1 MTRFGGGG
9 PALPVPAPEALA
21 HSARL
26 AAAIRERIG
35 AAGGWM
41 SFADYMRL
49 ALYAPGLG
57 YYSAG
62 AVKFGG
68 EGDFVTAPLISPL
81 FSRVCAR
88 RIGAWLAT
96 SGTTEVLEF
105 GPGTGRFAADALD
118 VLDVPGSPLRR
129 YRLLEVSADLR
140 QRQRQLLASTSRS
153 LAHRS
158 PAVQHRTHR
167 GEAVEVEWLD
177 GLPERFAGVVFA
189 NEILD
194 ALPCERFT
202 VRAGEWWRLGVGLS
216 TAGEF
221 EWRIRPADGA
231 CEDDATFVA
240 AVRQRREDLEAAGIE
255 LPEGCCGEWQVDLD
269 GWFAALAAML
279 ARGVVL
285 LADYG
290 LPRRQLLHPDRM
302 QGSLRCHYRHHAHG
316 DPFLLPGLCD
326 ITAWVD
332 FTAVAAAATQA
343 GFDVAGFTTQTGFL
357 LGAGI
362 EDELREATATIDAAD
377 PRYLALARGVQ
388 RLLLP
393 GEMGEAVKFML
404 LTRQAGVPPLEDE
417 PALGWRD
424 LRGSL

>member
-9 PALPVPAPEALA
+9 PSLPAPAPEALA
-21 HSARL
+21 HSACL
-26 AAAIRERIG
+26 SAVIRERIG

-41 SFADYMRL
+41 SFAEYMRL

-62 AVKFGG
+62 AVKFGV

-88 RIGAWLAT
+88 RIGAWLAA
-96 SGTTEVLEF
+96 SGTAEVLEF
-105 GPGTGRFAADALD
+105 GPGTGRFAADALA

-140 QRQRQLLASTSRS
+140 QRQRQLLQSAP
-153 LAHRS
+153 S
-158 PAVQHRTHR
+158 PRA
-167 GEAVEVEWLD
+167 GVELEWLD
-177 GLPERFAGVVFA
+177 SLPAHFEGVVFA

-202 VRAGEWWRLGVGLS
+202 VRDGEWWRLGVGLS
-216 TAGEF
+216 AVGEF

-231 CEDDATFVA
+231 CEDDAAFAA
-240 AVRQRREDLEAAGIE
+240 AVARRREDLESAGIE
-255 LPEGCCGEWQVDLD
+255 LPEGCCGEWQVDLE
-269 GWFAALAAML
+269 GWFAALAGTL

-332 FTAVAAAATQA
+332 FTAVAEAATQA
-343 GFDVAGFTTQTGFL
+343 GFGVAGFATQAGFL

-362 EDELREATATIDAAD
+362 EDELREAGAAIDATD
-377 PRYLALARGVQ
+377 PRYLELARGAQ

-404 LTRQAGVPPLEDE
+404 LTRPSDDPLLEGD

-424 LRGSL
+424 LRSSL

>member
-9 PALPVPAPEALA
+9 PSLPAPAPEALA
-21 HSARL
+21 HSACL
-26 AAAIRERIG
+26 SAVIRERIG

-41 SFADYMRL
+41 SFAEYMRL

-62 AVKFGG
+62 AVKFGV

-88 RIGAWLAT
+88 RIGAWLAA
-96 SGTTEVLEF
+96 SGTAEVLEF
-105 GPGTGRFAADALD
+105 GPGTGRFAADALA

-140 QRQRQLLASTSRS
+140 QRQRQLLQSAP
-153 LAHRS
+153 S
-158 PAVQHRTHR
+158 PRA
-167 GEAVEVEWLD
+167 GVELEWLD
-177 GLPERFAGVVFA
+177 SLPAHFEGVVFA

-202 VRAGEWWRLGVGLS
+202 VRDGEWWRLGVGLS
-216 TAGEF
+216 AAGEF

-231 CEDDATFVA
+231 CEDDAAFAA
-240 AVRQRREDLEAAGIE
+240 AVARRREDLESAGIE
-255 LPEGCCGEWQVDLD
+255 LPEGCCGEWQVDLE
-269 GWFAALAAML
+269 GWFAALAGTL

-285 LADYG
+285 LSDYG

-332 FTAVAAAATQA
+332 FTAVAEAATQA
-343 GFDVAGFTTQTGFL
+343 GFGVAGFTTQAGFL

-362 EDELREATATIDAAD
+362 EDELREAGAAIDAAD
-377 PRYLALARGVQ
+377 PRYLELARGAQ

-404 LTRQAGVPPLEDE
+404 LTRPADDPLLAGD

-424 LRGSL
+424 LRSSL

>member
-9 PALPVPAPEALA
+9 PSLPAPAPEALA
-21 HSARL
+21 HSACL
-26 AAAIRERIG
+26 SAVIRERIG

-41 SFADYMRL
+41 SFPEYMRL

-62 AVKFGG
+62 AVKFGV

-88 RIGAWLAT
+88 RIGAWLAA
-96 SGTTEVLEF
+96 SGTAEVLEF
-105 GPGTGRFAADALD
+105 GPGTGRFAADALA

-140 QRQRQLLASTSRS
+140 QRQRQLLQSAP
-153 LAHRS
+153 S
-158 PAVQHRTHR
+158 PRA
-167 GEAVEVEWLD
+167 GVELEWLD
-177 GLPERFAGVVFA
+177 SLPAHFEGVVFA

-202 VRAGEWWRLGVGLS
+202 VRDGEWWRLGVGLS
-216 TAGEF
+216 AVGEF

-231 CEDDATFVA
+231 CEDDSAFAA
-240 AVRQRREDLEAAGIE
+240 AVARRREDLESAGIE
-255 LPEGCCGEWQVDLD
+255 LPEGCCGEWQVDLE
-269 GWFAALAAML
+269 GWFAALAGTL

-332 FTAVAAAATQA
+332 FTAVAEAATQA
-343 GFDVAGFTTQTGFL
+343 GFGVAGFATQAGFL

-362 EDELREATATIDAAD
+362 EDELREAGAAIDATD
-377 PRYLALARGVQ
+377 PRYLELARGAQ

-404 LTRQAGVPPLEDE
+404 LTRPSDDPLLEGD

-424 LRGSL
+424 LRSSL

>member
-9 PALPVPAPEALA
+9 PSLPAPAPEALA
-21 HSARL
+21 HSACL
-26 AAAIRERIG
+26 SAVIRERIG

-41 SFADYMRL
+41 SFAEYMRL

-62 AVKFGG
+62 AVKFGV

-88 RIGAWLAT
+88 RIGAWLAA
-96 SGTTEVLEF
+96 SGTAEVLEF
-105 GPGTGRFAADALD
+105 GPGTGRFAADALA

-140 QRQRQLLASTSRS
+140 QRQRQLLQSAP
-153 LAHRS
+153 S
-158 PAVQHRTHR
+158 PRA
-167 GEAVEVEWLD
+167 GVELEWLD
-177 GLPERFAGVVFA
+177 SLPAHFEGVVFA

-202 VRAGEWWRLGVGLS
+202 VRDGEWWRLGVGLS
-216 TAGEF
+216 AAGEF

-231 CEDDATFVA
+231 CEDDAAFAA
-240 AVRQRREDLEAAGIE
+240 AVARRREDLESAGIE
-255 LPEGCCGEWQVDLD
+255 LPEGCCGEWQVDLE
-269 GWFAALAAML
+269 GWFAALAGTL

-285 LADYG
+285 LSDYG

-332 FTAVAAAATQA
+332 FTAVAEAATQA
-343 GFDVAGFTTQTGFL
+343 GFGVAGFTTQAAFL

-362 EDELREATATIDAAD
+362 EDELREAGAAIDAAD
-377 PRYLALARGVQ
+377 PRYLELARGAQ

-404 LTRQAGVPPLEDE
+404 LTRPADDPLLAGD

-424 LRGSL
+424 LRSSL

>member
-1 MTRFGGGG
+1 MTGFGGGG
-9 PALPVPAPEALA
+9 PTLPAPAPEALT
-21 HSARL
+21 HSAGL
-26 AAAIRERIG
+26 AAVIRERIG
-35 AAGGWM
+35 AARGWM
-41 SFADYMRL
+41 SFAEYMRL

-62 AVKFGG
+62 AVKFGV

-88 RIGAWLAT
+88 RIGAWLAA
-96 SGTTEVLEF
+96 SGTAEVLEF
-105 GPGTGRFAADALD
+105 GPGTGRFAADALA

-140 QRQRQLLASTSRS
+140 QRQRQLLQSAP
-153 LAHRS
+153 S
-158 PAVQHRTHR
+158 PRA
-167 GEAVEVEWLD
+167 GVELEWLD
-177 GLPERFAGVVFA
+177 SLPAHFEGVVFA

-202 VRAGEWWRLGVGLS
+202 VRDGEWWRLGVGLS
-216 TAGEF
+216 AVGEF

-231 CEDDATFVA
+231 CEDDSAFAA
-240 AVRQRREDLEAAGIE
+240 AVARRREDLESAGIE
-255 LPEGCCGEWQVDLD
+255 LPEGCCGEWQVDLE
-269 GWFAALAAML
+269 GWFAALAGTL

-332 FTAVAAAATQA
+332 FTAVAEAATQA
-343 GFDVAGFTTQTGFL
+343 GFGVAGFATQAGFL

-362 EDELREATATIDAAD
+362 EDELREAGAAIDATD
-377 PRYLALARGVQ
+377 PRYLELARGAQ

-404 LTRQAGVPPLEDE
+404 LTRPSDDPLLEGD

-424 LRGSL
+424 LRSSL

>member
-9 PALPVPAPEALA
+9 PTLPSPAPEALA
-21 HSARL
+21 HSACL
-26 AAAIRERIG
+26 SAVVRERIG

-41 SFADYMRL
+41 SFAEYMRL

-62 AVKFGG
+62 AVKFGV

-88 RIGAWLAT
+88 RIGAWLAA
-96 SGTTEVLEF
+96 SGTGEVLEF
-105 GPGTGRFAADALD
+105 GPGTGRFAADALA

-140 QRQRQLLASTSRS
+140 QRQRQLLQSAP
-153 LAHRS
+153 S
-158 PAVQHRTHR
+158 PRA
-167 GEAVEVEWLD
+167 GVELEWLD
-177 GLPERFAGVVFA
+177 SLPAHFEGVVFA

-202 VRAGEWWRLGVGLS
+202 VRDGEWWRLGVGLS
-216 TAGEF
+216 AAGEF

-231 CEDDATFVA
+231 CEDDAAFAA
-240 AVRQRREDLEAAGIE
+240 AVARRREDLESAGIE
-255 LPEGCCGEWQVDLD
+255 LPEGCCGEWQVDLE
-269 GWFAALAAML
+269 GWFAALAGTL

-285 LADYG
+285 LSDYG

-332 FTAVAAAATQA
+332 FTAVAEAATQA
-343 GFDVAGFTTQTGFL
+343 GFGVAGFTTQAGFL

-362 EDELREATATIDAAD
+362 EDELREAGAAIDAAD
-377 PRYLALARGVQ
+377 PRYLELARGAQ

-404 LTRQAGVPPLEDE
+404 LTRPADDPLLSGD

-424 LRGSL
+424 LRSSL

>member
-1 MTRFGGGG
+1 
-9 PALPVPAPEALA
+9 
-21 HSARL
+21 
-26 AAAIRERIG
+26 
-35 AAGGWM
+35 
-41 SFADYMRL
+41 MRL

-62 AVKFGG
+62 AVKFGV

-88 RIGAWLAT
+88 RIGAWLAA
-96 SGTTEVLEF
+96 SGTAEVLEF
-105 GPGTGRFAADALD
+105 GPGTGRFAADALA

-140 QRQRQLLASTSRS
+140 QRQRQLLQSAP
-153 LAHRS
+153 S
-158 PAVQHRTHR
+158 PRA
-167 GEAVEVEWLD
+167 GVELEWLD
-177 GLPERFAGVVFA
+177 SLPAHFEGVVFA

-202 VRAGEWWRLGVGLS
+202 VRDGEWWRLGVGLS
-216 TAGEF
+216 AVGEF

-231 CEDDATFVA
+231 CEDDAAFAA
-240 AVRQRREDLEAAGIE
+240 AVARRREDLESAGIE
-255 LPEGCCGEWQVDLD
+255 LPEGCCGEWQVDLE
-269 GWFAALAAML
+269 GWFAALAGTL

-332 FTAVAAAATQA
+332 FTAVAEAATQA
-343 GFDVAGFTTQTGFL
+343 GFGVAGFATQAGFL

-362 EDELREATATIDAAD
+362 EDELREAGAAIDATD
-377 PRYLALARGVQ
+377 PRYLELARGAQ

-404 LTRQAGVPPLEDE
+404 LTRPSDDPLLEGD

-424 LRGSL
+424 LRSSL

>member
-9 PALPVPAPEALA
+9 PSLPAPAPEALA
-21 HSARL
+21 HSACL
-26 AAAIRERIG
+26 SAVIRERIG

-41 SFADYMRL
+41 SFAEYMRL

-62 AVKFGG
+62 AVKFGV

-88 RIGAWLAT
+88 RIGAWLAA
-96 SGTTEVLEF
+96 SGTGEVLEF
-105 GPGTGRFAADALD
+105 GPGTGRFAADALA

-140 QRQRQLLASTSRS
+140 QRQRQLLQSAP
-153 LAHRS
+153 S
-158 PAVQHRTHR
+158 PRA
-167 GEAVEVEWLD
+167 GVELEWLD
-177 GLPERFAGVVFA
+177 SLPAHFEGVVFA

-202 VRAGEWWRLGVGLS
+202 VRDGEWWRLGVGLS
-216 TAGEF
+216 AAGEF
-221 EWRIRPADGA
+221 EWRIRPADGD
-231 CEDDATFVA
+231 CEDDAAFAA
-240 AVRQRREDLEAAGIE
+240 AVARRRADLESAGIE
-255 LPEGCCGEWQVDLD
+255 LPEGCCGEWQVDLE
-269 GWFAALAAML
+269 GWFAALAGTL

-332 FTAVAAAATQA
+332 FTAVAEAATQA
-343 GFDVAGFTTQTGFL
+343 GFGVAGFGTQAGFL

-362 EDELREATATIDAAD
+362 EDELREAGAAIDATD
-377 PRYLALARGVQ
+377 PRYLELARGAQ

-404 LTRQAGVPPLEDE
+404 LTRPSDDPLLEGD

-424 LRGSL
+424 LRSSL

>member
-9 PALPVPAPEALA
+9 PSLPAPAPEALA
-21 HSARL
+21 HSACL
-26 AAAIRERIG
+26 SAVIRERIG

-41 SFADYMRL
+41 SFAEYMRL

-62 AVKFGG
+62 AVKFGV

-88 RIGAWLAT
+88 RIGAWLAA
-96 SGTTEVLEF
+96 SGTGEVLEF
-105 GPGTGRFAADALD
+105 GPGTGRFAADALA

-140 QRQRQLLASTSRS
+140 QRQRQLLQSAP
-153 LAHRS
+153 S
-158 PAVQHRTHR
+158 PRA
-167 GEAVEVEWLD
+167 GVELEWLD
-177 GLPERFAGVVFA
+177 SLPAHFEGVVFA

-202 VRAGEWWRLGVGLS
+202 VRDGEWWRLGVGLS
-216 TAGEF
+216 AVGEF

-231 CEDDATFVA
+231 CEDDAAFAA
-240 AVRQRREDLEAAGIE
+240 AVARRRADLESAGIE
-255 LPEGCCGEWQVDLD
+255 LPEGCCGEWQVDLE
-269 GWFAALAAML
+269 GWFAALAGTL

-332 FTAVAAAATQA
+332 FTAVAEAATQA
-343 GFDVAGFTTQTGFL
+343 GFGVAGFATQAGFL

-362 EDELREATATIDAAD
+362 EDELREAGAAIDATD
-377 PRYLALARGVQ
+377 PRYLELARGAQ

-404 LTRQAGVPPLEDE
+404 LTRPSDDPLLEGD

-424 LRGSL
+424 LRSSL

>member
-9 PALPVPAPEALA
+9 PSLPAPAPEALA
-21 HSARL
+21 HSACL
-26 AAAIRERIG
+26 SAVIRERIG

-41 SFADYMRL
+41 SFPEYMRL

-62 AVKFGG
+62 AVKFGV

-88 RIGAWLAT
+88 RIGAWLAA
-96 SGTTEVLEF
+96 SGTAEVLEF
-105 GPGTGRFAADALD
+105 GPGTGRFAADALA

-140 QRQRQLLASTSRS
+140 QRQRQLLQSAP
-153 LAHRS
+153 S
-158 PAVQHRTHR
+158 PRA
-167 GEAVEVEWLD
+167 GVELEWLD
-177 GLPERFAGVVFA
+177 SLPAHFEGVVFA

-202 VRAGEWWRLGVGLS
+202 VRDGEWWRLGVGLS
-216 TAGEF
+216 AVGEF

-231 CEDDATFVA
+231 CEDDAAFAA
-240 AVRQRREDLEAAGIE
+240 AVARRRADLESAGIE
-255 LPEGCCGEWQVDLD
+255 LPEGCCGEWQVDLE
-269 GWFAALAAML
+269 GWFAALAGTL

-332 FTAVAAAATQA
+332 FTAVAEAATQA
-343 GFDVAGFTTQTGFL
+343 GFGVAGFATQAGFL

-362 EDELREATATIDAAD
+362 EDELREAGAAIDATD
-377 PRYLALARGVQ
+377 PRYLELARGAQ

-404 LTRQAGVPPLEDE
+404 LTRPSDDPLLEGD

-424 LRGSL
+424 LRSSL